1 MVTKVKVEF
10 IGQFRELTG
19 VNGITLA
26 VEDPATRDIA
36 IEELMREFGGVLHE
50 RILDRGKL
58 SEDALLI
65 LNGRSVR
72 PADLK
77 SISLKDGDNLILA
90 PESAP

>member
-1 MVTKVKVEF
+1 MATKIKVEF

-19 VNGITLA
+19 VDQTTVIVEGQATL
-26 VEDPATRDIA
+26 DQA
-36 IEELMREFGGVLHE
+36 IDKLMEEFGGVL
-50 RILDRGKL
+50 RARVLDQGRL

-65 LNGRSVR
+65 LNGRSMR

-77 SISLKDGDNLILA
+77 SVLLKDGDNLILC